1 MRIELQSRRIRWGYC
16 LNPIRGILM
25 TGIGAAGFAIII
37 ALTNGTGVR
46 SLPAA
51 ASFALPH
58 GGGR

>member
-1 MRIELQSRRIRWGYC
+1 
-16 LNPIRGILM
+16 M